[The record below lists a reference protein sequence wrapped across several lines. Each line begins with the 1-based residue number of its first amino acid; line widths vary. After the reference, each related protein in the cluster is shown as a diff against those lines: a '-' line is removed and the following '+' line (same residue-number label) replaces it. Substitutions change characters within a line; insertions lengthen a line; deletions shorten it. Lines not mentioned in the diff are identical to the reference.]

1 MIFEREMNDLRKILS
16 AQELDNSNESSSNN
30 STNFGPKASS
40 AVPSQYL
47 QRNTASDSV
56 KSPALSDPTDP
67 LQSTVLLQRR
77 ATLEGELLQSYAE
90 FREREEQHHK
100 LLQQKELE
108 LAETERQLQM
118 LKSGDQ

>member
-30 STNFGPKASS
+30 STNFGPKTSS

-47 QRNTASDSV
+47 QRNTATDSV

-100 LLQQKELE
+100 LLQQKESE

-118 LKSGDQ
+118 LKAVEQ